1 MIMQEWKKIKQI
13 RRNLYEMENTNN
25 ISAQKIKEIEKNLY
39 KFEKHLCSLKKYSD
53 YDDTEYKE
61 ITYLISRL
69 MKIVIN

>member
-1 MIMQEWKKIKQI
+1 
-13 RRNLYEMENTNN
+13 MENTNN
-25 ISAQKIKEIEKNLY
+25 ISAQKVKEIEKNLY